1 MPTNK
6 QHLSS
11 KDIIINITGN
21 NYFYKSFFSVTTI
34 YKNIKMD
41 QTKNLKENSSLIQA
55 NEVIRCLHQL
65 LRDSNDKKVSSE
77 SIHLESFLISIGEEL
92 NDKDIKEDR

>member
-34 YKNIKMD
+34 YKDIKMD

-55 NEVIRCLHQL
+55 NEVIRLVISSAIIGGISHIL
-65 LRDSNDKKVSSE
+65 AIHAVS
-77 SIHLESFLISIGEEL
+77 GEE
-92 NDKDIKEDR
+92 RSA